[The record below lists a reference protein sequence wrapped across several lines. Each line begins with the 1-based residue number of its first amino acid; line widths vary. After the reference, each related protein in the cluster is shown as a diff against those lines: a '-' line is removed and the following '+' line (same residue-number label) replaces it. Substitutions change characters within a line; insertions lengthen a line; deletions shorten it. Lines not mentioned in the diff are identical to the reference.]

1 MSRSRDI
8 WSNSSING
16 VALVFKVWF
25 HGLGFMVYC
34 IGSSR
39 WVLVNVYGWGLV
51 FIEGCATSMNY
62 LGFKV

>member
-8 WSNSSING
+8 WSNSSFNG

-39 WVLVNVYGWGLV
+39 WVLVNVYG
-51 FIEGCATSMNY
+51 
-62 LGFKV
+62 